1 MIFNNQ
7 YVAEWTNRPINGGGS
22 GGGVD
27 VSILYRYKKG
37 VWDMLLRGHYPTSSQ
52 TPIQIPRIMK

>member
-37 VWDMLLRGHYPTSSQ
+37 VSDMLLRGHYPTSS
-52 TPIQIPRIMK
+52 